1 MRRVLR
7 RMLRRAGPRAMLT
20 VFALVTA
27 AVIGGQ
33 TWLGIAQDRRATL
46 AAERGNGLL
55 AARLLVEHAGQQ
67 MAAGAERLAQV
78 AAACAT
84 LGDGGAAGDAQVK
97 ALIEEILNSSRSA
110 GALQFVNPAGKRWA
124 SVSDFP
130 AFVFSAEERPFI
142 PLLLRHPDNRRILI
156 GRPFRRFI
164 DGQLVLPMA
173 RNLYDH
179 AGRHLGLASTEI
191 SVDYFRNA
199 YERVASSS
207 RAVVQLV
214 SSSGFVIMRSPFDA
228 RAVDLDIS
236 GSGFMRALRA
246 GGGEGA
252 FDSRDLLDDGKLRLV
267 SYSRVRGFPL
277 AVALGREQDAVLA
290 DWRQRSRDRVVLSA
304 ALVALVLALTY
315 FLLLHM
321 TKLRELNVELEARVR
336 QRTLKLEQALDTVRT
351 MQTELVRSEKMAAL
365 GSLVAGIA
373 HELNTPIGNS
383 VTVASTLQSH
393 AARIGEELLQQR
405 PRRSVLEQ
413 GSEALARGSEILLR
427 NLQRAATLVT
437 SFKQV
442 AVDQA
447 GDARRCFDLSLV
459 IEEMAQTLE
468 PMYRKHHRL
477 HLQLAAGMAMDS
489 YPGALGQVLTN
500 FVSNAVGHGFEGI
513 EHGNMYVRT
522 APQGDDG
529 VLLEFRD
536 DGRGID
542 PEHLGKVFDP
552 FFTTKLGQ
560 GGSGLGM
567 HIVYNLTTGML
578 GGTVD
583 LESPAGGGVRI
594 RVVLP
599 RTAPAAR
606 AAPDQ

>member
-1 MRRVLR
+1 MRRVLHW
-7 RMLRRAGPRAMLT
+7 AGPRATLT
-20 VFALVTA
+20 AFALVTA

-33 TWLGIAQDRRATL
+33 TWLGIVQDRRATL
-46 AAERGNGLL
+46 AAERDNGLL

-67 MAAGAERLAQV
+67 MTAGAERLAQV
-78 AAACAT
+78 ADACAT
-84 LGDGGAAGDAQVK
+84 LGENGAAGDAQVK

-110 GALQFVNPAGKRWA
+110 GALQFVNRDGKRWA
-124 SVSDFP
+124 SMSDFP

-142 PLLLRHPDNRRILI
+142 PLLLKHPDNRRVLI
-156 GRPFRRFI
+156 GRPFQRFI

-191 SVDYFRNA
+191 GIDYFRNA
-199 YERVASSS
+199 YERVGSSS
-207 RAVVQLV
+207 RAVVQLA
-214 SSSGFVIMRSPFDA
+214 STSGFVIMRSPFDA
-228 RAVDLDIS
+228 RAVDRDIS
-236 GSGFMRALRA
+236 GGAFMRALRD

-252 FDSRDLLDDGKLRLV
+252 FDAIDLLDDGQPRLV
-267 SYSRVRGFPL
+267 AYSRVPGFPL
-277 AVALGREQDAVLA
+277 VVALGREPDAVLA
-290 DWRQRSRDRVVLSA
+290 AWRQRSRDQVVLSG

-315 FLLLHM
+315 FLLQHM

-336 QRTLKLEQALDTVRT
+336 QRTLKLEQALETVQA
-351 MQTELVRSEKMAAL
+351 MQTELVRAEKMAAL

-393 AARIGEELLQQR
+393 AAQIGEELRQQR
-405 PRRSVLEQ
+405 PRRSMLEQ
-413 GSEALARGSEILLR
+413 GSDALMHGSEILVR

-447 GDARRCFDLSLV
+447 GDARRRFDLSVV
-459 IEEMAQTLE
+459 IEEMVQTLE
-468 PMYRKHHRL
+468 PMYSKRHRL
-477 HLQLAAGMAMDS
+477 QLQLAPGMAMDS

-500 FVSNAVGHGFEGI
+500 FVSNAVSHGFDGV
-513 EHGNMYVRT
+513 EHGNMTVRT
-522 APQGDDG
+522 APVDDDH

-536 DGRGID
+536 DGRGIA

-583 LESPAGGGVRI
+583 LESPPGGGVCI

-606 AAPDQ
+606 AAPGQ

>member
-1 MRRVLR
+1 MRRL
-7 RMLRRAGPRAMLT
+7 LHWPGPRATLT
-20 VFALVTA
+20 AFALVTA

-33 TWLGIAQDRRATL
+33 TWLGIAQDRRNTL
-46 AAERGNGLL
+46 AAERDNGLL

-78 AAACAT
+78 ADACAT

-110 GALQFVNPAGKRWA
+110 GALQFVNRDGKRWA
-124 SVSDFP
+124 SISDFP

-142 PLLLRHPDNRRILI
+142 PLLLLHPDNRRVLI
-156 GRPFRRFI
+156 GRPFQRFI
-164 DGQLVLPMA
+164 DGLWVLPMA

-179 AGRHLGLASTEI
+179 GGRHLGLASTEI
-191 SVDYFRNA
+191 GIDYFRNA

-214 SSSGFVIMRSPFDA
+214 STSGFVVMRSPFDA
-228 RAVDLDIS
+228 RAIDRDVS
-236 GSGFMRALRA
+236 ASAFMQGLQRGAA
-246 GGGEGA
+246 EGA
-252 FDSRDLLDDGKLRLV
+252 FDATDLLDDGKPRLV

-277 AVALGREQDAVLA
+277 VVALGREQDAVLA

-304 ALVALVLALTY
+304 ALMALVLALTY

-321 TKLRELNVELEARVR
+321 TRLRELNVELEARVR
-336 QRTLKLEQALDTVRT
+336 QRTLKLEQALETVQA
-351 MQTELVRSEKMAAL
+351 MQTELVRAEKMAAL

-373 HELNTPIGNS
+373 HELNTPIGNC
-383 VTVASTLQSH
+383 VTVASTLQGH
-393 AARIGEELLQQR
+393 AAQIGEELRQER

-413 GSEALARGSEILLR
+413 TGAALAQGSEILVR
-427 NLQRAATLVT
+427 NLLRAATLVT

-447 GDARRCFDLSLV
+447 GDARRRFDLSLV
-459 IEEMAQTLE
+459 VEEVAQMLE
-468 PMYRKHHRL
+468 PMYLKRHRL
-477 HLQLAAGMAMDS
+477 HLRLAPGMAMDS

-500 FVSNAVGHGFEGI
+500 FVSNAVNHGFEGM
-513 EHGNMYVRT
+513 EHGNMTLRT
-522 APQGDDG
+522 EPVGDDH

-536 DGRGID
+536 DGRGIA
-542 PEHLGKVFDP
+542 PEHLARVFDP

-578 GGTVD
+578 GGTVS
-583 LESPAGGGVRI
+583 LESPPGGGVSLRL
-594 RVVLP
+594 VLP
-599 RTAPAAR
+599 RAAPAAR
-606 AAPDQ
+606 PAADQ